1 MNQLCLSS
9 FGQFSLWWPS
19 GRAAFA
25 ILPYGSILMW
35 STSWQRFLTL
45 PELLGKETRCLCT
58 AQEFQLMKTPSVSLH
73 AKMWVPHPGC
83 PTSRFLREEE
93 IVMGIVW
100 LVHKKG
106 SGISSNDF
114 HIQLNKPKLKWS
126 ICFQK
131 AFSFCRTNKIL
142 PPLKLLTKVPFA
154 SAEPEFPTKL
164 PSDPE
169 FTTSLIPL
177 SDYPRLKICLIRGR
191 KANKMWLLGFF

>member
-1 MNQLCLSS
+1 
-9 FGQFSLWWPS
+9 
-19 GRAAFA
+19 
-25 ILPYGSILMW
+25 MW
-35 STSWQRFLTL
+35 STCWQRFLTL
-45 PELLGKETRCLCT
+45 PELLGKEMGCLCT
-58 AQEFQLMKTPSVSLH
+58 AQEFQLMKTLNVSLH
-73 AKMWVPHPGC
+73 AKMRVPCPGC
-83 PTSRFLREEE
+83 PTSRFLRREE

-106 SGISSNDF
+106 CGILSNDF
-114 HIQLNKPKLKWS
+114 HIQLNKLKLKWS

-131 AFSFCRTNKIL
+131 AFNFCRANKIL

-154 SAEPEFPTKL
+154 SAGPEFPTKF

-177 SDYPRLKICLIRGR
+177 SNYLHLKICLTWGS